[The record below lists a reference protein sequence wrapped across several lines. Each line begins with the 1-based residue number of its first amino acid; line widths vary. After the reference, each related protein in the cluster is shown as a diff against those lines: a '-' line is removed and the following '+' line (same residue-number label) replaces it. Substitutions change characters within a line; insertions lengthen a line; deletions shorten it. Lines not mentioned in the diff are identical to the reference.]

1 MSIVSA
7 SDLKSPVRSVARP
20 AKPAPALPGEYV
32 HEDAIGLLTLQ
43 LLEGR
48 SDDVIQTV
56 DRLLG
61 SLGATEDREDI
72 SDLRILRG
80 LAELDLLSATTGA
93 CAPASETALRFALRI
108 LPVLKRLVAT
118 GAPPPAASIPSD
130 KSAMAAFPAPSG
142 QPLSRREKE
151 ILVLTGLGMSNKEI
165 AAQLWISEGTVK
177 KHQSNMFMKLH
188 ARNRTEAVMK
198 ARQIGI
204 F

>member
-80 LAELDLLSATTGA
+80 LAELDLLSATTGV

-130 KSAMAAFPAPSG
+130 KSAMAASG